1 MDRRVYPRFAVQL
14 SGAFTEDSRARQ
26 GMVAD
31 ISVGGRKSQ
40 SDVQMP
46 PGSSKFKILL
56 PEYKG
61 LMTVDRAVVRW
72 CRDSAMGIEFIRMV
86 PEQQAVLRRSIEQL
100 QKLCE
105 RSCKTALV
113 GC

>member
-40 SDVQMP
+40 SDVQMLP
-46 PGSSKFKILL
+46 DRTSSSNSS
-56 PEYKG
+56 Y
-61 LMTVDRAVVRW
+61 
-72 CRDSAMGIEFIRMV
+72 RDTMGH
-86 PEQQAVLRRSIEQL
+86 
-100 QKLCE
+100 
-105 RSCKTALV
+105 
-113 GC
+113 